1 MFYIVNNP
9 TQQLSTHELSV
20 CIMYSHTPRTRF
32 SRSCFD
38 ELKLTY
44 LFVSQIKGSFSSRSG
59 QGNFNP
65 YSEGSMLQNCAAVLC
80 GPLHPRYIHKK
91 KCKKLIVVMKR
102 SFVDSD

>member
-20 CIMYSHTPRTRF
+20 CIMYLHTPRTRF

-91 KCKKLIVVMKR
+91 NVKN
-102 SFVDSD
+102 